1 MLAQTNLI
9 SLIVIYLQPP
19 SPCALNFW
27 HVPTCLDLVILI
39 FHTSQLLVKQPPYFH
54 FPRRAFPLLDYPMFL
69 VFAHFSL
76 CSISTH
82 PQSCQFP
89 ANFLHRLGLFS
100 TSLCR
105 LASKVINTKSLNRH
119 FSYLCFFNSVWLVLP
134 PTSENIEWK
143 RGLVGTG
150 VQQGLRTA
158 GGKPHRLAAGRGRER
173 GPRHRQ

>member
-9 SLIVIYLQPP
+9 SLIVIYPQPP

-82 PQSCQFP
+82 SHL
-89 ANFLHRLGLFS
+89 AN
-100 TSLCR
+100 SL
-105 LASKVINTKSLNRH
+105 LISFTD
-119 FSYLCFFNSVWLVLP
+119 
-134 PTSENIEWK
+134 
-143 RGLVGTG
+143 
-150 VQQGLRTA
+150 
-158 GGKPHRLAAGRGRER
+158 
-173 GPRHRQ
+173 